1 MDISNIDKSADLS
14 GARWISDIPD
24 HPGLKLN
31 VRSQHYKPYQVAMM
45 RVSRDNRK
53 EAHKPEGMAN
63 LQRLLG
69 GPLADHILLGW
80 QGVVSGGKEVEY
92 SKDLAKNILTA
103 DDPHGIASGFRSAV
117 SWASEQAASQIAD
130 DAKAAAGN
138 SLTSSD
144 GNLQTPAPTSQETR

>member
-1 MDISNIDKSADLS
+1 MDISNIDKPADLS

-24 HPGLKLN
+24 NPGLSLM

-69 GPLADHILLGW
+69 GPLAEHILLGW
-80 QGVVSGGKEVEY
+80 KGVVSGGKEVEY
-92 SKDLAKNILTA
+92 DKEVAKTILTA
-103 DDPHGIASGFRSAV
+103 DDAHGIASGFRSAV
-117 SWASEQAASQIAD
+117 SWASEQVAAEISE
-130 DAKAAAGN
+130 DAKKTSGN
-138 SLTSSD
+138 
-144 GNLQTPAPTSQETR
+144 